1 MISESRRA
9 TLRTQ
14 GTLVGRILL
23 GLLFFVSGSMML
35 MNGAPVGMIES
46 MGLPLAG
53 LVAWLVVAVKVL
65 GGAGLIL
72 GYKTDE
78 SALALFIFT
87 LLTVVLV
94 HNNAEE
100 MTAALKNLSIMGGLL
115 YVLAYGPGNGWKL
128 GK

>member
-1 MISESRRA
+1 
-9 TLRTQ
+9 
-14 GTLVGRILL
+14 
-23 GLLFFVSGSMML
+23 MML